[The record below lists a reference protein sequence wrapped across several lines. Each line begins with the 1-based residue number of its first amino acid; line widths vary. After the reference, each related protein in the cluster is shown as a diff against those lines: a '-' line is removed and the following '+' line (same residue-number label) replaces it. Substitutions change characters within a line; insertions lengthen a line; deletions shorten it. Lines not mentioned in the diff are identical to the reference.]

1 MYKIFRCLLPIRYG
15 ELFECKIQ
23 NKRYLA
29 RTVLGIETSCDDT
42 GAAVVDEFGNVLGEA
57 LSSQHQFHLDNGG
70 IIPTFAKYL
79 HRNEISKIVQSALDK
94 SNITLKDVSAIA
106 TTVKPGLKESLLVG
120 LNYSKSLIQDCRKPF
135 LPIHHMEA
143 HALVIRMIELVEFP
157 FLVLL
162 ASGGHCQIAL
172 VQNVNKFLLLGTTI
186 DCAPGEV
193 LDKKVNTSELGE
205 VVILYVDINKVETC
219 FNDLESLPSEIS
231 FYLLTFLCIKFN
243 IFTFLTHDVII
254 GKSVCDSLKFDIVT
268 INTNCKSM
276 GLRMPV
282 LYDIVANKFS
292 CCPPLDIVADGII
305 PNVSDLCAS
314 VLYILTKQ
322 LVRQVQ
328 RAIMFCKYNNLI
340 PENRQ
345 TLVFSG
351 GVACNEYIRLALN
364 KLCNSVDW
372 RFTCP
377 PPKLCNDNGIMIAWN
392 GMEYLKAGIQGT
404 DAKEISITTK

>member
-15 ELFECKIQ
+15 KLFECKIQ

-57 LSSQHQFHLDNGG
+57 LNSQHQFHLDNGG
-70 IIPTFAKYL
+70 VIPTFAKYL

-193 LDKKVNTSELGE
+193 LDKIARRLKVKNIPQYSHMCGGQAIE
-205 VVILYVDINKVETC
+205 VLAKQGNPKAFE
-219 FNDLESLPSEIS
+219 FKLPLHRYRSCNFS
-231 FYLLTFLCIKFN
+231 FSYLRSYSSQLIEKEEEKYN
-243 IFTFLTHDVII
+243 
-254 GKSVCDSLKFDIVT
+254 
-268 INTNCKSM
+268 
-276 GLRMPV
+276 
-282 LYDIVANKFS
+282 
-292 CCPPLDIVADGII
+292 IVADGII

-322 LVRQVQ
+322 FVRQVQ

-351 GVACNEYIRLALN
+351 GVACNEYIRSALN
-364 KLCNSVDW
+364 KLCNSMDW

-392 GMEYLKAGIQGT
+392 GMECLKAGIQGT
-404 DAKEISITTK
+404 DAKEIGIATKCPLGTDITKDVTDANIKVKLFQFDKH